1 MGQSKNG
8 EIRSMKILVTGGAGY
23 IGSTLVPELL
33 NAGHEVCVYDS
44 LLFGGNSM
52 FPHFKNKNFSM
63 IVGDIRDTEKL
74 KEVVIGKDV
83 VIHLAAI
90 VGYPACEKDHQVTK
104 DVNLKATKALVD
116 MLDENQ
122 VILFGS
128 TGSNYG
134 KVEGVCTEE
143 SPLNPL
149 SLYGETKTEAEQ
161 YIMSN
166 SKAVA
171 YRFATA
177 FGLSPRLR
185 LDLLVNDFT
194 TKAIRDKYIV
204 VYESHFMRTFIH
216 VYDIAR
222 SFMFALENLD
232 KMIGNVYNVGSD
244 KMNHSKKEVCE
255 KIQNVTPYFL
265 HLADIG
271 EDADKRDYVVS
282 YDKISELGFETTID
296 LDSGVRELVNGITI
310 AKFDNHYSN
319 V

>member
-1 MGQSKNG
+1 
-8 EIRSMKILVTGGAGY
+8 MKILVTGGAGY

-33 NAGHEVCVYDS
+33 AAGHEVCVYDA

-52 FPHFKNKNFSM
+52 FPHFKNKNFSL
-63 IVGDIRDTEKL
+63 VEGDIRDTEKL
-74 KEVVIGKDV
+74 RSVVEGKDV

-90 VGYPACEKDHQVTK
+90 VGYPACEKDHAITTA
-104 DVNLKATKALVD
+104 VNLEATKSLVD
-116 MLDENQ
+116 MLNDDQ
-122 VILFGS
+122 IILFGS

-134 KVEGVCTEE
+134 RVDGICTEE

-149 SLYGETKTEAEQ
+149 SIYGTTKTEAEQ
-161 YIMSN
+161 YIMN
-166 SKAVA
+166 NANAVA

-194 TKAIRDKYIV
+194 KKAVKDRYIV

-244 KMNHSKKEVCE
+244 KMNFSKKEVCE
-255 KIQNVTPYFL
+255 KINEVVPYFL

-282 YDKISELGFETTID
+282 YDKIASLGFDTTID
-296 LDSGVRELVNGITI
+296 LDSGISELAQGISVI
-310 AKFDNHYSN
+310 KFDNQYSN

>member
-1 MGQSKNG
+1 
-8 EIRSMKILVTGGAGY
+8 MKILVTGGAGY

-33 NAGHEVCVYDS
+33 KAGHDVCVYDS

-52 FPHFKNKNFSM
+52 LPHFRNPNFSM
-63 IVGDIRDTEKL
+63 VVGDIRDTDSL
-74 KEVVIGKDV
+74 KKVVEDKDV
-83 VIHLAAI
+83 IIHLAAI
-90 VGYPACEKDHQVTK
+90 VGYPACEKDHKVTK
-104 DVNLKATKALVD
+104 EVNLEATKNLVD
-116 MLDENQ
+116 MLSDNQ

-134 KVEGVCTEE
+134 AVEGVCTEE
-143 SPLNPL
+143 TPLNPL
-149 SLYGETKTEAEQ
+149 SLYGVTKTEAER
-161 YIMSN
+161 YIMEN
-166 SKAVA
+166 CKAVA

-194 TKAIRDKYIV
+194 NKAINEKYIV

-222 SFMFALENLD
+222 SFMFALDNLD
-232 KMIGNVYNVGSD
+232 KMVGNVYNVGSD
-244 KMNHSKKEVCE
+244 SMNYSKRKICE
-255 KIQNVTPYFL
+255 IIQDKTDYYL

-271 EDADKRDYVVS
+271 KDADQRDYVVS
-282 YDKISELGFETTID
+282 YDKIASLGFDTTI
-296 LDSGVRELVNGITI
+296 GIEEGIEELVNGIKVI
-310 AKFDNHYSN
+310 KVQNPYAN